1 LWFKYTKFN
10 FFTDKH
16 LTVYKKTDYGN
27 KKFYERK
34 KAMNKIPVEIGII
47 HFIGIGGIGMSGIA
61 ELLHSYGYTVTG
73 SDASENLNVARLRK
87 LGIHVT
93 IGQSADNIKD
103 VAVVV
108 YSTAI
113 KLDNPE
119 LKEARTRRIP
129 TVRRAEMLAELMR
142 LKSCIAIGG
151 THGKTTTTT
160 MVATLLDKAG
170 LDPTVVN
177 GGIINA
183 YGTNTRRGEGE
194 WMVVEAD
201 ESDGS
206 FLKLP
211 ATFAVITNADAEHLD
226 YYGTA
231 ENMVDAFVKFA
242 SNVPFYGAAILC
254 TDHPV
259 VRQIAGKIPERR
271 VVTYGFNVQADIRA
285 VNMRFD
291 VTGSCFD
298 IEIQMPNST
307 DKVIISDLV
316 IPMPGEHNI
325 LNSLAAI
332 AVALELKIDIS
343 KIIKALSEF
352 EGVKRRFTLV
362 GTYNDIRIIDDYAHH
377 PIEIMATLKA
387 ARQSVGTG
395 KVIAVLQPHRYTR
408 LKELFDDFAGSLH
421 NADSVYITDVYSAG
435 EQPIDDYNAEKL
447 VSAVIANG
455 HKDVHYL
462 PSLNDL
468 THIIPDKCTTGDLV
482 LMMGAGS
489 ITYDANSLCE
499 RLQAQKAA

>member
-1 LWFKYTKFN
+1 M
-10 FFTDKH
+10 H
-16 LTVYKKTDYGN
+16 
-27 KKFYERK
+27 
-34 KAMNKIPVEIGII
+34 KIPVAIGTI

-61 ELLHSYGYTVTG
+61 ELLHSYGYHITG
-73 SDASENLNVARLRK
+73 SDASDNLNVQRLRK
-87 LGIHVT
+87 LGIKVRV
-93 IGQSADNIKD
+93 GQSADNID
-103 VAVVV
+103 NVAVVV

-113 KLDNPE
+113 KPDNPE
-119 LKEARTRRIP
+119 FKEARNRRIP

-142 LKSCIAIGG
+142 LKSCVAIGG

-211 ATFAVITNADAEHLD
+211 ATFSVITNADPEHLD
-226 YYGTA
+226 YYGNA
-231 ENMVDAFVKFA
+231 DNMVDAFVKFA

-254 TDHPV
+254 TDHPI
-259 VRQIAGKIPERR
+259 VRQIAGKVPERR
-271 VVTYGFNVQADIRA
+271 IVTYGFNVQADIRA
-285 VNMRFD
+285 VNIRYEA
-291 VTGSCFD
+291 TGSMFD
-298 IEIQMPNST
+298 IEIQVPNK
-307 DKVIISDLV
+307 DKIIICDVHL
-316 IPMPGEHNI
+316 PMPGEHNI
-325 LNSLAAI
+325 LNALAAI
-332 AVALELKIDIS
+332 AVARELGINID
-343 KIIKALSEF
+343 KIINALSQF

-362 GTYNDIRIIDDYAHH
+362 GTYHNIRIIDDYAHH
-377 PIEIMATLKA
+377 PIEIMATLNA
-387 ARQSVGTG
+387 ARQSVGNG

-408 LKELFDDFAGSLH
+408 LKELFNDFAGALH
-421 NADSVYITDVYSAG
+421 NADIVYITDVYSAG
-435 EQPIDDYNAEKL
+435 EQPIEDFNSEKL
-447 VSAVIANG
+447 VTAVIANG

-462 PSLNDL
+462 PNLNDL
-468 THIIPDKCTTGDLV
+468 LTIIPEKCHAGDLV

-499 RLQAQKAA
+499 RLQAQEAA

>member
-1 LWFKYTKFN
+1 M
-10 FFTDKH
+10 H
-16 LTVYKKTDYGN
+16 
-27 KKFYERK
+27 
-34 KAMNKIPVEIGII
+34 KIPVKIGKI

-61 ELLHSYGYTVTG
+61 ELLHSYGYSVTG
-73 SDASENLNVARLRK
+73 SDASENLNVIRLRK
-87 LGIHVT
+87 LGIAVT
-93 IGQSADNIKD
+93 IGQSADNIND

-113 KLDNPE
+113 KPDNPE
-119 LKEARTRRIP
+119 FKEARSRRIP

-201 ESDGS
+201 ESDGT

-231 ENMVDAFVKFA
+231 DNMIDAFVKFA

-254 TDHPV
+254 TDHPI
-259 VRQIAGKIPERR
+259 VRQIAGRVPERR
-271 VVTYGFNVQADIRA
+271 IVTYGFNVQADIRG

-291 VTGSCFD
+291 MTGSVFD
-298 IEIQMPNST
+298 IEIQMPNNL
-307 DKVIISDLV
+307 DKIIISDVVL
-316 IPMPGEHNI
+316 PMPGEHNI
-325 LNSLAAI
+325 LNALAAI
-332 AVALELKIDIS
+332 AIALELKIDIH

-362 GTYNDIRIIDDYAHH
+362 GTYHNVRIIDDYAHH
-377 PIEIMATLKA
+377 PIEIMATLRA
-387 ARQSVGTG
+387 ARQSVGEG
-395 KVIAVLQPHRYTR
+395 KVIAVLQPHRYSR
-408 LKELFDDFAGSLH
+408 LKELFNDFAGALH
-421 NADSVYITDVYSAG
+421 DADTVYIADVYSAG
-435 EQPIDDYNAEKL
+435 EQPIDAINAETL
-447 VSAVIANG
+447 VSAVIAHG
-455 HKDVHYL
+455 HKDVYYL
-462 PSLNDL
+462 PNMNDL
-468 THIIPDKCTTGDLV
+468 LKIIPEKCNAGDLV

-499 RLQAQKAA
+499 RLQSQEAA

>member
-1 LWFKYTKFN
+1 M
-10 FFTDKH
+10 H
-16 LTVYKKTDYGN
+16 
-27 KKFYERK
+27 
-34 KAMNKIPVEIGII
+34 KIPVEIGTI
-47 HFIGIGGIGMSGIA
+47 HIIGIGGIGMSGIA
-61 ELLHSYGYTVTG
+61 ELLHAYGYTVTG
-73 SDASENLNVARLRK
+73 SDATDNLNVKRLRK
-87 LGIHVT
+87 LGIRVM
-93 IGQSADNIKD
+93 IGQTADNITD
-103 VAVVV
+103 ASVVV

-113 KLDNPE
+113 KHDNPE
-119 LKEARTRRIP
+119 FKEARTRRIP

-226 YYGTA
+226 YYGNA
-231 ENMVDAFVKFA
+231 DNMVDAFVKFA

-259 VRQIAGKIPERR
+259 VRQIAGKVPERR
-271 VVTYGFNVQADIRA
+271 IVTYGFNVQADIRA
-285 VNMRFD
+285 FNMRFD
-291 VTGSCFD
+291 VTGSVFD
-298 IEIQMPNST
+298 IEIQMPNRL
-307 DKVIISDLV
+307 DKIILSDVSL
-316 IPMPGEHNI
+316 PMPGEHNI
-325 LNSLAAI
+325 LNALAAVAI
-332 AVALELKIDIS
+332 ALELKIDTDA
-343 KIIKALSEF
+343 IIRALSEF
-352 EGVKRRFTLV
+352 QGVKRRFTLV
-362 GTYNDIRIIDDYAHH
+362 GTYNNIRIIDDYAHH
-377 PIEIMATLKA
+377 PTEIMATLKA
-387 ARQSVGTG
+387 ARQSVGDG
-395 KVIAVLQPHRYTR
+395 KVIAVLQPHRYSR
-408 LKELFDDFAGSLH
+408 LKELFVDFAGSMH
-421 NADSVYITDVYSAG
+421 NADTVYITDVYSAG
-435 EQPIDDYNAEKL
+435 ENPIDDFNAEKL

-468 THIIPDKCTTGDLV
+468 QSIIQNKCNSGDLV

-489 ITYDANSLCE
+489 ITYDAQNLSE
-499 RLQAQKAA
+499 RLQSQEAA

>member
-1 LWFKYTKFN
+1 M
-10 FFTDKH
+10 H
-16 LTVYKKTDYGN
+16 
-27 KKFYERK
+27 
-34 KAMNKIPVEIGII
+34 KIPVEIGKI

-61 ELLHSYGYTVTG
+61 ELLHSYGYTVAG
-73 SDASENLNVARLRK
+73 SDASESLNVVRLRK
-87 LGIHVT
+87 LGISVT
-93 IGQSADNIKD
+93 IGQSADNVSD
-103 VAVVV
+103 AAVVV

-113 KLDNPE
+113 KSDNPE
-119 LKEARTRRIP
+119 FKEARNRRIP

-201 ESDGS
+201 ESDGT

-231 ENMVDAFVKFA
+231 DNMVDAFVKFA

-259 VRQIAGKIPERR
+259 VRQIAGKVPERR
-271 VVTYGFNVQADIRA
+271 VITYGFNVQADIRA
-285 VNMRFD
+285 VNIRFN
-291 VTGSCFD
+291 VTGSVFD
-298 IEIQMPNST
+298 IEIQMPNQA
-307 DKVIISDLV
+307 DKIIMSDVVL
-316 IPMPGEHNI
+316 PMPGEHNI

-332 AVALELKIDIS
+332 AVALELKISTKD
-343 KIIKALSEF
+343 IIKALSQF

-362 GTYNDIRIIDDYAHH
+362 GTYHNVRIIDDYAHH
-377 PIEIMATLKA
+377 PTEIMATLKA
-387 ARQSVGTG
+387 ARQSVGDG
-395 KVIAVLQPHRYTR
+395 KVIAVLQPHRYSR
-408 LKELFDDFAGSLH
+408 LKELFNDFAGSLH
-421 NADSVYITDVYSAG
+421 NADTVYIADVYGAG
-435 EQPIDDYNAEKL
+435 ETPIEDITAEKL
-447 VSAVIANG
+447 VSAVIAHG

-462 PSLNDL
+462 PDMNDL
-468 THIIPDKCTTGDLV
+468 LKIIPEKCMTGDLV

-489 ITYDANSLCE
+489 ITYDANSLCD
-499 RLQAQKAA
+499 RLQSQEAA